1 MSDQDPNLS
10 VIDPSWLQ
18 LRNGTQFLNYDARA
32 GITENRWN
40 EYRRIFRRNDITQ
53 GIRRYQ
59 PSGDA
64 FILVKSEGLL
74 DRGVSNGF
82 LFCGVGPE
90 HAYPPCS
97 SQQAKGEHP
106 YTEAEGAYSFVRV
119 ADRWYVFSQGPG

>member
-1 MSDQDPNLS
+1 M
-10 VIDPSWLQ
+10 IDPSWLQ
-18 LRNGTQFLNYDARA
+18 LRNGTQFLSYDPKA
-32 GITENRWN
+32 GITEDRWN
-40 EYRRIFRRNDITQ
+40 EYRRIFRRNDITH

-74 DRGVSNGF
+74 DRGVYNGF
-82 LFCGVGPE
+82 LFCGAGPE

-119 ADRWYVFSQGPG
+119 ADRRYVFSQGPG